1 MTTVISV
8 RFRNG
13 TKTYYFD
20 PRGIDV
26 QTGDDVVVETA
37 QGLEFAQ
44 CAQGCHEV
52 EDDQVVQPLRPM
64 VRIATENDRNTDAYN
79 RTREKE
85 AFEICQKKIAA
96 HKLEMKLVRVEC
108 SFDGSKIIFFFTADG
123 RVDFRELVKDLAGV
137 FRSRIELRQIGVRDE
152 AKMLG
157 GLGICGRPFC
167 CAQFMDDFMPVS
179 IKMAKTQNLSLN
191 PTKISGTCGRLMCCL
206 KYEQDAYEDAL
217 KRLPKNDS
225 FVLTP
230 DGPGNVSDVNVL
242 KEKVT
247 VKLDDRSDGPRC
259 YHNCE
264 ICVLRNGK
272 GSREGI
278 EIPDKW
284 PERYVE
290 EREELPVPAI
300 VSDFTPELSP
310 GSEPSE
316 EETGEKRRRRSR
328 GHRGG
333 RKGSEAKKEAENRP
347 AAKEATV
354 EVRPAVKA
362 ESRQG
367 DGRRRRSRGGHKS
380 GTPAESVTPKP
391 AVVAEG
397 SEAPHKRTHRGG
409 RRHRGGKPKTEG

>member
-1 MTTVISV
+1 M
-8 RFRNG
+8 
-13 TKTYYFD
+13 
-20 PRGIDV
+20 
-26 QTGDDVVVETA
+26 
-37 QGLEFAQ
+37 
-44 CAQGCHEV
+44 
-52 EDDQVVQPLRPM
+52 
-64 VRIATENDRNTDAYN
+64 
-79 RTREKE
+79 
-85 AFEICQKKIAA
+85 
-96 HKLEMKLVRVEC
+96 
-108 SFDGSKIIFFFTADG
+108 
-123 RVDFRELVKDLAGV
+123 
-137 FRSRIELRQIGVRDE
+137 
-152 AKMLG
+152 
-157 GLGICGRPFC
+157 
-167 CAQFMDDFMPVS
+167 
-179 IKMAKTQNLSLN
+179 
-191 PTKISGTCGRLMCCL
+191 
-206 KYEQDAYEDAL
+206 
-217 KRLPKNDS
+217 
-225 FVLTP
+225 LTP

-300 VSDFTPELSP
+300 VSDFTPELFP

-333 RKGSEAKKEAENRP
+333 RKGSEAKKEAENFP